1 MKIIVF
7 VSKTGDWLVSFVAA
21 ILATVMLLYGGY
33 ALWDTAMLYQ
43 GAFVSQNL
51 MKYKPSVSVDED
63 DAGLNELLAIN
74 PDVRGWLTID
84 GTHLDYPIVQGE
96 DDMEYVNK
104 GVYGEFS
111 LSGTVFLDSENTSDF
126 SDCYNLLFGHH
137 MANGAMFG
145 DVVRF
150 TDRTYFE
157 KHQTGRLFYPD
168 GRSVEITLYACLQT
182 DAYDR
187 LVYRPEVRKQE
198 NMAELLA
205 YIQKEAVQYRDIG
218 ITRQDRLIGL
228 STCAEAET
236 NGRVILFGRL
246 EKEKQVNQ
254 T

>member
-43 GAFVSQNL
+43 GAFVSRDL
-51 MKYKPSVSVDED
+51 MKYKPSVSVDAD
-63 DAGLNELLAIN
+63 DASLEELLAIN

-84 GTHLDYPIVQGE
+84 GTHVDYPIVQGK
-96 DDMEYVNK
+96 DD
-104 GVYGEFS
+104 
-111 LSGTVFLDSENTSDF
+111 
-126 SDCYNLLFGHH
+126 
-137 MANGAMFG
+137 MANGAMCG

>member
-33 ALWDTAMLYQ
+33 ALGDTAMLYQ

-84 GTHLDYPIVQGE
+84 GTHVDYPIVQGE

-111 LSGTVFLDSENTSDF
+111 LSGPVFLDSENTSDF

>member
-7 VSKTGDWLVSFVAA
+7 VAKTGDWLVSFVAA

-43 GAFVSQNL
+43 GAFASGNL

-63 DAGLNELLAIN
+63 DASLEELLAIN

-84 GTHLDYPIVQGE
+84 GTHVDYPIVQGE

-104 GVYGEFS
+104 DVYGEFS
-111 LSGTVFLDSENTSDF
+111 LSGTAFLDSENTSDF
-126 SDCYNLLFGHH
+126 SDCYNLLFG
-137 MANGAMFG
+137 
-145 DVVRF
+145 DVARF

-157 KHQTGRLFYPD
+157 KHLTGRLFYKD
-168 GRSVEITLYACLQT
+168 GSSVKITLYACLQT
-182 DAYDR
+182 DAYDS

-218 ITRQDRLIGL
+218 ITEQDQLIGL

>member
-43 GAFVSQNL
+43 GAFVSRDL

-84 GTHLDYPIVQGE
+84 GTHVDYPIVQGE

-126 SDCYNLLFGHH
+126 RSGLLTGLILKSIRQGGFFIRMEEALKSLCMRAFRRMLMTGWC
-137 MANGAMFG
+137 
-145 DVVRF
+145 
-150 TDRTYFE
+150 
-157 KHQTGRLFYPD
+157 TGRKSESRKICQNCLHISKKKLCSTGTSELP
-168 GRSVEITLYACLQT
+168 GRT
-182 DAYDR
+182 
-187 LVYRPEVRKQE
+187 
-198 NMAELLA
+198 
-205 YIQKEAVQYRDIG
+205 G
-218 ITRQDRLIGL
+218 
-228 STCAEAET
+228 
-236 NGRVILFGRL
+236 
-246 EKEKQVNQ
+246 
-254 T
+254 

>member
-1 MKIIVF
+1 ANAGSSKDGTATGKITTDTNVSYTNTKDATPPMGIVMDIAPYAIMVAAAFILGFCVPSRQTLRKKMKIIVF

-63 DAGLNELLAIN
+63 DAGLEELLAIN

-84 GTHLDYPIVQGE
+84 GTHVDYPIVQGE

-104 GVYGEFS
+104 DVYGEFS
-111 LSGTVFLDSENTSDF
+111 LSGTAFLDSENTSDF

-145 DVVRF
+145 DVARF

-157 KHQTGRLFYPD
+157 KH
-168 GRSVEITLYACLQT
+168 
-182 DAYDR
+182 
-187 LVYRPEVRKQE
+187 
-198 NMAELLA
+198 
-205 YIQKEAVQYRDIG
+205 
-218 ITRQDRLIGL
+218 
-228 STCAEAET
+228 
-236 NGRVILFGRL
+236 
-246 EKEKQVNQ
+246 
-254 T
+254 

>member
-1 MKIIVF
+1 M
-7 VSKTGDWLVSFVAA
+7 
-21 ILATVMLLYGGY
+21 
-33 ALWDTAMLYQ
+33 
-43 GAFVSQNL
+43 
-51 MKYKPSVSVDED
+51 
-63 DAGLNELLAIN
+63 
-74 PDVRGWLTID
+74 
-84 GTHLDYPIVQGE
+84 
-96 DDMEYVNK
+96 
-104 GVYGEFS
+104 
-111 LSGTVFLDSENTSDF
+111 DSENTSDF

-145 DVVRF
+145 DVARF
-150 TDRTYFE
+150 TDRTYF
-157 KHQTGRLFYPD
+157 QTGRLFYTD
-168 GRSVEITLYACLQT
+168 GSSVKITLYACLQT
-182 DAYDR
+182 DAYDS

-218 ITRQDRLIGL
+218 ITEQDQLIGL

>member
-1 MKIIVF
+1 MGYGNA
-7 VSKTGDWLVSFVAA
+7 VS
-21 ILATVMLLYGGY
+21 
-33 ALWDTAMLYQ
+33 
-43 GAFVSQNL
+43 GAFASGNL

-84 GTHLDYPIVQGE
+84 GTHVDYPIVQGE

-111 LSGTVFLDSENTSDF
+111 LSGTVFLDSKNTSDF

-168 GRSVEITLYACLQT
+168 GRSAEITLYACLQT

-187 LVYRPEVRKQE
+187 LVYRPEVRKQK
-198 NMAELLA
+198 NMPELLA

>member
-21 ILATVMLLYGGY
+21 ILATVMLLYGVY

-84 GTHLDYPIVQGE
+84 GTHVDYPIVQGE

-111 LSGTVFLDSENTSDF
+111 LSGTIFLTVKTHQILATVIICSLGIIWQMVLCLGMWSGLLTGLILKSIRQGGFFIRMEEALKSLCMRVFRRMLMTGW
-126 SDCYNLLFGHH
+126 C
-137 MANGAMFG
+137 
-145 DVVRF
+145 
-150 TDRTYFE
+150 
-157 KHQTGRLFYPD
+157 TGRKSESRKTWQNCLYISKKKLCSTGTSELP
-168 GRSVEITLYACLQT
+168 GRT
-182 DAYDR
+182 
-187 LVYRPEVRKQE
+187 
-198 NMAELLA
+198 
-205 YIQKEAVQYRDIG
+205 G
-218 ITRQDRLIGL
+218 
-228 STCAEAET
+228 
-236 NGRVILFGRL
+236 
-246 EKEKQVNQ
+246 
-254 T
+254 

>member
-63 DAGLNELLAIN
+63 DASLEELLAIN

-84 GTHLDYPIVQGE
+84 GTHVDYPIVQGE

-168 GRSVEITLYACLQT
+168 GRN
-182 DAYDR
+182 
-187 LVYRPEVRKQE
+187 YRQRVFAGKRYLCGPPVCRRFTQLSEYNYSDSGDQIYCNSAFRK
-198 NMAELLA
+198 
-205 YIQKEAVQYRDIG
+205 KESG
-218 ITRQDRLIGL
+218 GKRQRQSG
-228 STCAEAET
+228 
-236 NGRVILFGRL
+236 N
-246 EKEKQVNQ
+246 
-254 T
+254 

>member
-84 GTHLDYPIVQGE
+84 GTHVDYPIVQGE

-126 SDCYNLLFGHH
+126 SDFYNLLFGHH

>member
-84 GTHLDYPIVQGE
+84 GTHVDYPIVQGE

-168 GRSVEITLYACLQT
+168 EEALKSLCMRAFRRMLMTGWCTGRKSESRKTCQNCLHISKKKLCST
-182 DAYDR
+182 GTS
-187 LVYRPEVRKQE
+187 
-198 NMAELLA
+198 ELP
-205 YIQKEAVQYRDIG
+205 
-218 ITRQDRLIGL
+218 
-228 STCAEAET
+228 
-236 NGRVILFGRL
+236 GRTG
-246 EKEKQVNQ
+246 
-254 T
+254 

>member
-7 VSKTGDWLVSFVAA
+7 VAKTGDWLVSFVAA

-43 GAFVSQNL
+43 GAFASGNL

-63 DAGLNELLAIN
+63 DASLEELLAIN

-84 GTHLDYPIVQGE
+84 GTHVDYPIVQGE

-104 GVYGEFS
+104 DVYGEFS
-111 LSGTVFLDSENTSDF
+111 LSGTAFLDSENTSDF

-145 DVVRF
+145 DVARF

-157 KHQTGRLFYPD
+157 KHQSGRLFYT
-168 GRSVEITLYACLQT
+168 GGSSVKITLYVFRRMPMTVWCT
-182 DAYDR
+182 G
-187 LVYRPEVRKQE
+187 RKSGSRKTWQ
-198 NMAELLA
+198 NSLHISKKKLCSTGTSELLSR
-205 YIQKEAVQYRDIG
+205 I
-218 ITRQDRLIGL
+218 
-228 STCAEAET
+228 S
-236 NGRVILFGRL
+236 
-246 EKEKQVNQ
+246 
-254 T
+254 

>member
-21 ILATVMLLYGGY
+21 ILATVMLLYGVY

-84 GTHLDYPIVQGE
+84 GTHVDYPIVQGE

-111 LSGTVFLDSENTSDF
+111 LSGTIFLDSENTSDF

-145 DVVRF
+145 MWSGLLTGLILKSIRQGGFFIRMEEALKSLCMRVFRRMLM
-150 TDRTYFE
+150 TGWC
-157 KHQTGRLFYPD
+157 TGRKSESRKTWQNCLHISKKKLCSTGTSELP
-168 GRSVEITLYACLQT
+168 GRT
-182 DAYDR
+182 
-187 LVYRPEVRKQE
+187 
-198 NMAELLA
+198 
-205 YIQKEAVQYRDIG
+205 G
-218 ITRQDRLIGL
+218 
-228 STCAEAET
+228 
-236 NGRVILFGRL
+236 
-246 EKEKQVNQ
+246 
-254 T
+254 

>member
-84 GTHLDYPIVQGE
+84 GTHVDYPIVQGE

-111 LSGTVFLDSENTSDF
+111 LSGTIFLDSENTSDF

-137 MANGAMFG
+137 MANGA
-145 DVVRF
+145 
-150 TDRTYFE
+150 
-157 KHQTGRLFYPD
+157 
-168 GRSVEITLYACLQT
+168 
-182 DAYDR
+182 
-187 LVYRPEVRKQE
+187 
-198 NMAELLA
+198 MAELLA

>member
-1 MKIIVF
+1 
-7 VSKTGDWLVSFVAA
+7 
-21 ILATVMLLYGGY
+21 
-33 ALWDTAMLYQ
+33 
-43 GAFVSQNL
+43 
-51 MKYKPSVSVDED
+51 
-63 DAGLNELLAIN
+63 
-74 PDVRGWLTID
+74 
-84 GTHLDYPIVQGE
+84 
-96 DDMEYVNK
+96 MEYVNK

-168 GRSVEITLYACLQT
+168 GRSAEITLYACLQT

-187 LVYRPEVRKQE
+187 LVYRPEVRKQK
-198 NMAELLA
+198 NMPELLA

>member
-1 MKIIVF
+1 
-7 VSKTGDWLVSFVAA
+7 
-21 ILATVMLLYGGY
+21 MLLYGGY

-84 GTHLDYPIVQGE
+84 GTHVDYPIVQAE
-96 DDMEYVNK
+96 DDMEYVTK

-111 LSGTVFLDSENTSDF
+111 LSGTVFLDSENTSVLATVIIY
-126 SDCYNLLFGHH
+126 SLASY
-137 MANGAMFG
+137 ANGAMFG

>member
-1 MKIIVF
+1 
-7 VSKTGDWLVSFVAA
+7 
-21 ILATVMLLYGGY
+21 
-33 ALWDTAMLYQ
+33 
-43 GAFVSQNL
+43 
-51 MKYKPSVSVDED
+51 
-63 DAGLNELLAIN
+63 
-74 PDVRGWLTID
+74 
-84 GTHLDYPIVQGE
+84 
-96 DDMEYVNK
+96 
-104 GVYGEFS
+104 
-111 LSGTVFLDSENTSDF
+111 
-126 SDCYNLLFGHH
+126 

-168 GRSVEITLYACLQT
+168 GRSAEITLYACLQT

-187 LVYRPEVRKQE
+187 LVYRPEVRKQK
-198 NMAELLA
+198 NMPELLA

>member
-1 MKIIVF
+1 
-7 VSKTGDWLVSFVAA
+7 
-21 ILATVMLLYGGY
+21 
-33 ALWDTAMLYQ
+33 
-43 GAFVSQNL
+43 
-51 MKYKPSVSVDED
+51 
-63 DAGLNELLAIN
+63 
-74 PDVRGWLTID
+74 
-84 GTHLDYPIVQGE
+84 
-96 DDMEYVNK
+96 
-104 GVYGEFS
+104 
-111 LSGTVFLDSENTSDF
+111 
-126 SDCYNLLFGHH
+126 
-137 MANGAMFG
+137 MFG
-145 DVVRF
+145 DVARF

-218 ITRQDRLIGL
+218 ITEQDQLIGL

>member
-1 MKIIVF
+1 
-7 VSKTGDWLVSFVAA
+7 
-21 ILATVMLLYGGY
+21 
-33 ALWDTAMLYQ
+33 
-43 GAFVSQNL
+43 
-51 MKYKPSVSVDED
+51 
-63 DAGLNELLAIN
+63 
-74 PDVRGWLTID
+74 
-84 GTHLDYPIVQGE
+84 
-96 DDMEYVNK
+96 
-104 GVYGEFS
+104 
-111 LSGTVFLDSENTSDF
+111 
-126 SDCYNLLFGHH
+126 

-145 DVVRF
+145 DVARF

-157 KHQTGRLFYPD
+157 KHQTGRLFYTD
-168 GRSVEITLYACLQT
+168 GSSVKITLYACLQT
-182 DAYDR
+182 DAYDS

-218 ITRQDRLIGL
+218 ITEQDQLIGL